1 MDKKLVEIMQVI
13 CFFSFKFA
21 TLKLPS
27 ADISGA
33 GNTKILD
40 LQAGFNIKVFLR
52 FSEKLRAAEIRI
64 YLLKF

>member
-1 MDKKLVEIMQVI
+1 MMQVI
-13 CFFSFKFA
+13 CLFSFKFA

-40 LQAGFNIKVFLR
+40 LQAGFDIKAFLR
-52 FSEKLRAAEIRI
+52 FSEKLRAAEIKI